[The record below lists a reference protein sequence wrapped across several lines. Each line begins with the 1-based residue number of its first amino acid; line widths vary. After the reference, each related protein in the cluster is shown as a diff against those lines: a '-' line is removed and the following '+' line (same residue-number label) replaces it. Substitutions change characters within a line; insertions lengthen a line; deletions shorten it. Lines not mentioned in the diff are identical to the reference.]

1 MLAVYNRIVGFFPIQ
16 LALIHFRSNPLLML
30 FWLMLFA
37 SVTRSFGMNYG
48 VPLLFLD
55 PEYLGKVS
63 FFSHLIL
70 GVSFGAFQMA
80 FQISSYLVNCRHFPF
95 LASLSR
101 PFVKYTI
108 NNSLIPIGFM
118 FVYGWMNI
126 SFQLNNEVFSLTDI
140 FLNLSGF
147 FVGASLFFV
156 FSLTYFYTAS
166 RDILLFFGVD
176 LSKKQG
182 DIPIKR
188 NRLIKVNV
196 FSKSRPSALQNV
208 KSYLAHPFKISLAR
222 DVSHYE
228 EERVEKVF
236 RRNHLAAG
244 VYEFSV
250 LFIIL
255 ILGLFRDS
263 PVFMIPAGASI
274 FLALTMLLLLA
285 SAVITWLRDWSFT
298 ATVLLLLG
306 LNYLSGYE
314 FFGKRNQAY
323 GLNYKG
329 DPAEIPDSMLFDNAR
344 KVQVERDARD
354 GLKQLQNWKF
364 QAPLGKNG
372 KPTLVLVNVS
382 GGGLKAAYWTFAAL
396 QKADSICQGRLLKSA
411 NLITGSSGG
420 MIGAAYL
427 RELHLRNRTGRI
439 HNLHDVAYAE
449 NVGKDL
455 LNPVGFSLAVN
466 DVFFRFQSVRFGN
479 HQYTRDRGFEFEKA
493 LHENTGFVLNKSIR
507 DYHAVEQ
514 AGLIPLMVFSP
525 SIINDGRRMLISSQ
539 PISYLTF
546 NSVRTGTVFRN
557 LPEDIEFSRLFA
569 KHGADDLRFS
579 TAIRMNATFPYIL
592 PSVALPSKP
601 ILEVMDAG
609 FRDNY
614 GTRTAIRYLYE
625 FRNWIAANTDRVII
639 LQVRENHKAIDLKTR
654 DKSTFLELITS
665 PLGSVYENMFRIQ
678 DYQHEQL
685 LMYAQS
691 WYRGKIELVE
701 FDLNSA
707 FGEQQEISMN
717 FHLTSKEKQKI
728 LQALDRPENLLAFKK
743 LRRLLRQ

>member
-1 MLAVYNRIVGFFPIQ
+1 MT
-16 LALIHFRSNPLLML
+16 
-30 FWLMLFA
+30 FWLLLFA
-37 SVTRSFGMNYG
+37 FVTRLVGNNYG

-55 PEYLGKVS
+55 PEYLGDVS
-63 FFSHLIL
+63 FFSYLIM

-80 FQISSYLVNCRHFPF
+80 FQISSYLVNCRQFPF

-108 NNSLIPIGFM
+108 NNSLLPISFM
-118 FVYGWMNI
+118 LTYAWMNI
-126 SFQLNNEVFSLTDI
+126 SFQLGNEVFSLTDI
-140 FLNLSGF
+140 LLNLSGF
-147 FVGASLFFV
+147 FVGAGFFFV
-156 FSLTYFYTAS
+156 LSLTYFYTAS
-166 RDILLFFGVD
+166 RDFLLFFGID
-176 LSKKQG
+176 ISKKQNEQ
-182 DIPIKR
+182 PERKKKWV
-188 NRLIKVNV
+188 KVNV
-196 FSKSRPSALQNV
+196 FSGKKPNASGTVL
-208 KSYLAHPFKISLAR
+208 SYLAHPFRISLAR
-222 DVSHYE
+222 DVSHYDQDKIE
-228 EERVEKVF
+228 QVF

-244 VYEFSV
+244 VYEFS
-250 LFIIL
+250 IL
-255 ILGLFRDS
+255 VILLLLGLFRDS
-263 PVFMIPAGASI
+263 PIFMIPAGASI

-298 ATVLLLLG
+298 ATVLLLMG

-314 FFGKRNQAY
+314 FFGKRNQAF
-323 GLNYKG
+323 GLDYQSE
-329 DPAEIPDSMLFDNAR
+329 PAMIPDSMLFDNAR
-344 KVQVERDARD
+344 KIQVERDARE
-354 GLKQLQNWKF
+354 GLKQLKNWKL
-364 QAPLGKNG
+364 QAPVGKNG
-372 KPTLVLVNVS
+372 RPTLVLVNVS

-396 QKADSICQGRLLKSA
+396 QKADSICQGRLMRSS

-427 RELHLRNRTGRI
+427 RELYLRHRTGRI
-439 HNLHDVAYAE
+439 KNLYSKDFAE
-449 NVGKDL
+449 NIGKDL
-455 LNPVGFSLAVN
+455 LNPVGFSLAVS
-466 DVFFRFQSVRFGN
+466 DVFFRLQSVNFGDK
-479 HQYTRDRGFEFEKA
+479 QYTRDRAFEFENA
-493 LHENTGFVLNKSIR
+493 LHQNTHFVLDKTIG
-507 DYHAVEQ
+507 DYSAAEKT
-514 AGLIPLMVFSP
+514 ALIPMMVFSP

-569 KHGADDLRFS
+569 QHGANDLRFS

-625 FRNWIAANTDRVII
+625 FKDWIAANTDRVII
-639 LQVRENHKAIDLKTR
+639 LQIRENHKAIDLKTR
-654 DKSTFLELITS
+654 DKSTFFELITS

-707 FGEQQEISMN
+707 FGEQEEISMN
-717 FHLTSKEKQKI
+717 FHLTSKEKEKI
-728 LQALDRPENLLAFKK
+728 IKALDRPENLQAFKK
-743 LRRLLRQ
+743 LRKLLRQ

>member
-1 MLAVYNRIVGFFPIQ
+1 MGFFPVQ
-16 LALIHFRSNPLLML
+16 LVLIHLKSNPLLML
-30 FWLMLFA
+30 FWLFLFA
-37 SVTRSFGMNYG
+37 FVTRMLGNNYG

-63 FFSHLIL
+63 FFSYLIL
-70 GVSFGAFQMA
+70 GLSFGAFQMA
-80 FQISSYLVNCRHFPF
+80 FQISSYLVNCRQFPF

-101 PFVKYTI
+101 PFVKYTV
-108 NNSLIPIGFM
+108 NNSILPISFMLI
-118 FVYGWMNI
+118 YAWMNVT
-126 SFQLNNEVFSLTDI
+126 FQKSNEVFSLTDI
-140 FLNLSGF
+140 LLNLSGF
-147 FVGASLFFV
+147 FVGAGFFFV
-156 FSLTYFYTAS
+156 LSLTYFYTAS
-166 RDILLFFGVD
+166 RDFLLFFGID
-176 LSKKQG
+176 IAKKQG
-182 DIPIKR
+182 NPAALRKKKWVR
-188 NRLIKVNV
+188 VNV
-196 FSKSRPSALQNV
+196 FSGIKSHSSYTVL
-208 KSYLAHPFKISLAR
+208 SYLAHPFKISLAR

-228 EERVEKVF
+228 QDKIEHVF
-236 RRNHLAAG
+236 RTNHLAAG
-244 VYEFSV
+244 VYEFAI
-250 LFIIL
+250 LIIL
-255 ILGLFRDS
+255 LLLGLFRDS
-263 PVFMIPAGASI
+263 PIFMIPAGASI

-314 FFGKRNQAY
+314 FFGKRNQAF
-323 GLNYKG
+323 GLDYQSE
-329 DPAEIPDSMLFDNAR
+329 PAVIPDSMLFDNAR
-344 KVQVERDARD
+344 KIQVDRDARE
-354 GLKQLQNWKF
+354 GLKQLRNWKS
-364 QAPLGKNG
+364 QAPTGKNG
-372 KPTLVLVNVS
+372 RPTLVLVNVS

-396 QKADSICQGRLLKSA
+396 QKADSICQGRLLRSS

-420 MIGAAYL
+420 MIGASYL
-427 RELHLRNRTGRI
+427 RELHLRHRTGRI
-439 HNLHDVAYAE
+439 KNLYDKQYAE
-449 NVGKDL
+449 NIGKDL
-455 LNPVGFSLAVN
+455 LNPIGFSLAVS
-466 DVFFRFQSVRFGN
+466 DVFFRFQSVKFGDKN
-479 HQYTRDRGFEFEKA
+479 YTRDRAFEFERA
-493 LHENTGFVLNKSIR
+493 LHQNTNFVLDKSIG
-507 DYHAVEQ
+507 DYRAAEKT
-514 AGLIPLMVFSP
+514 ALIPLMVFSP

-569 KHGADDLRFS
+569 QHGAPDLRFS

-625 FRNWIAANTDRVII
+625 FRDWIAANTDRVII
-639 LQVRENHKAIDLKTR
+639 LQIRENHKAIDLKTR
-654 DKSTFLELITS
+654 DKSTFFELLTS

-707 FGEQQEISMN
+707 FGEQEEISMN
-717 FHLTSKEKQKI
+717 FHLTSKEKEKI
-728 LQALDRPENLLAFKK
+728 IKALDRPENMQAFKK
-743 LRRLLRQ
+743 LRKLLRQ

>member
-1 MLAVYNRIVGFFPIQ
+1 MKRVLGFFPVQ
-16 LALIHFRSNPLLML
+16 LVLIHFKSNPLLLL
-30 FWLMLFA
+30 FWLLMFA
-37 SVTRSFGMNYG
+37 FVTRTFGNNYG

-55 PEYLGKVS
+55 PEYLGDVS
-63 FFSHLIL
+63 FFSYLIM

-80 FQISSYLVNCRHFPF
+80 FQISSYLVNCRQFTF

-108 NNSLIPIGFM
+108 NNSILPISFM
-118 FVYGWMNI
+118 LTYAWMNI
-126 SFQLNNEVFSLTDI
+126 SFQMSNEVFSLTDI
-140 FLNLSGF
+140 LLNLSGF
-147 FVGASLFFV
+147 FVGASFFFV
-156 FSLTYFYTAS
+156 LSLTYFYTAS
-166 RDILLFFGVD
+166 RDFLLFFGID
-176 LSKKQG
+176 ITKKQ
-182 DIPIKR
+182 KEQSER
-188 NRLIKVNV
+188 KKKWVKVNV
-196 FSKSRPSALQNV
+196 FSGV
-208 KSYLAHPFKISLAR
+208 KPNASGAVLSYLAHPFKISLAR

-228 EERVEKVF
+228 QDKIEQVF

-244 VYEFSV
+244 VYEFSI
-250 LFIIL
+250 LIIL
-255 ILGLFRDS
+255 LLLGLFRDS
-263 PVFMIPAGASI
+263 PIFMIPAGASI

-298 ATVLLLLG
+298 ATILLLMG

-314 FFGKRNQAY
+314 FFGKRNQAF
-323 GLNYKG
+323 GLDYQSE
-329 DPAEIPDSMLFDNAR
+329 PAVIPDSMLFDNAR
-344 KVQVERDARD
+344 KIQVERDARE
-354 GLKQLQNWKF
+354 GLKQLRNWKS
-364 QAPLGKNG
+364 QAPMGKNG

-396 QKADSICQGRLLKSA
+396 QKADSICQGRLLRSS

-427 RELHLRNRTGRI
+427 RELHLRHRTGRI
-439 HNLHDVAYAE
+439 KNLYDKEYAE
-449 NVGKDL
+449 NIGKDL
-455 LNPVGFSLAVN
+455 LNPIGFSLAVS
-466 DVFFRFQSVRFGN
+466 DVFFRFQSVEFGEK
-479 HQYTRDRGFEFEKA
+479 QYTRDRAFEFEKA
-493 LHENTGFVLNKSIR
+493 LHQNTHFVLDKSIG
-507 DYHAVEQ
+507 DYRAAEKT
-514 AGLIPLMVFSP
+514 ALIPMMVFSP

-569 KHGADDLRFS
+569 QHGANDLRFS

-625 FRNWIAANTDRVII
+625 FKDWIAANTDRVII
-639 LQVRENHKAIDLKTR
+639 LQIRENHKAIDLKTR
-654 DKSTFLELITS
+654 DKSTFFELITS

-707 FGEQQEISMN
+707 FGEQEEISMN
-717 FHLTSKEKQKI
+717 FHLTTKEKEKI
-728 LQALDRPENLLAFKK
+728 IRALDRPENLQAFKK
-743 LRRLLRQ
+743 LRKLLRQ